1 MSPTGI
7 NYLDE
12 TWNPVTGCTHAG
24 SPGCDNCWAREL
36 HERRHKAYRHREKVY
51 GGSGIADFQ
60 TIPAQY
66 AKPFSEIQS
75 HKKRFDQPL
84 RWRKPRVIGVCF
96 GGDLLHDDVPTR
108 EIWRVFSA
116 MRIAPQHTYLVL
128 TKRPE
133 RMRGVVREMLMASS
147 KDPDPNVWLG
157 VTVCNQQ
164 EADEKIPIL
173 MELAAMG
180 WHVWVSY
187 EPALGG
193 IGLKCSQGP
202 SLELIVCGGES
213 GKNARPDNPDWYRKV
228 RDDCATTGC
237 KFYMKQMSSRKPIPD
252 DLMVRQ
258 LPWEASDE

>member
-66 AKPFSEIQS
+66 AKPFSEIQF

-193 IGLKCSQGP
+193 IGLK
-202 SLELIVCGGES
+202 
-213 GKNARPDNPDWYRKV
+213 
-228 RDDCATTGC
+228 
-237 KFYMKQMSSRKPIPD
+237 
-252 DLMVRQ
+252 
-258 LPWEASDE
+258 